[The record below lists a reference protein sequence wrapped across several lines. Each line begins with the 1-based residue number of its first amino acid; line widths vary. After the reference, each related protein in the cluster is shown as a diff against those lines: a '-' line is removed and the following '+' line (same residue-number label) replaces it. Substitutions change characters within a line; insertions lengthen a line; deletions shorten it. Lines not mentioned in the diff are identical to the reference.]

1 MKTGQL
7 TVIDLTNEL
16 KRLALGAAREARKE
30 SELECLST
38 LTSIRSIT
46 QLLIETLAGEITV
59 VPASGSEVEP
69 KTNPIGFHSP
79 VAPAPAGDSN

>member
-16 KRLALGAAREARKE
+16 KRLALGAAREARNE

-46 QLLIETLAGEITV
+46 QLLIETLAGEINV
-59 VPASGSEVEP
+59 VPSTQTDTAP
-69 KTNPIGFHSP
+69 QKNPIGFHS
-79 VAPAPAGDSN
+79 VIKSEVRA

>member
-59 VPASGSEVEP
+59 VPANSSEAEP
-69 KTNPIGFHSP
+69 KRNPIGFHSA
-79 VAPAPAGDSN
+79 VVTRTSEN